1 MPKNFP
7 DLITRLREQQFR
19 QTADA
24 EEKELRQHIASR
36 AALRRNMDEDDRFNA
51 AAESEHDAARAAL
64 QAFGQKYSWSQ
75 RNSDRDIVAEGARL
89 SAAANRPVVLRK
101 YEAGHSPRELLIRGC
116 RDLSLQE
123 RLQEAGEAWKAL
135 WQRKVELESKAGVA
149 SDRAAQGRR
158 ERVELLGRIRSQFG
172 PEGERWRRVEQD
184 DQVSIVAVVG
194 ADGKPLV
201 HPENLTHL
209 NNQMLRANREIR
221 EAASALAAANCD
233 RLVREMAEAG
243 RVVESLEQQAVESEV

>member
-1 MPKNFP
+1 M
-7 DLITRLREQQFR
+7 
-19 QTADA
+19 
-24 EEKELRQHIASR
+24 
-36 AALRRNMDEDDRFNA
+36 
-51 AAESEHDAARAAL
+51 
-64 QAFGQKYSWSQ
+64 
-75 RNSDRDIVAEGARL
+75 
-89 SAAANRPVVLRK
+89 
-101 YEAGHSPRELLIRGC
+101 LIRGC

-194 ADGKPLV
+194 ADGKPLI

-243 RVVESLEQQAVESEV
+243 RVVESLECEAVESEV